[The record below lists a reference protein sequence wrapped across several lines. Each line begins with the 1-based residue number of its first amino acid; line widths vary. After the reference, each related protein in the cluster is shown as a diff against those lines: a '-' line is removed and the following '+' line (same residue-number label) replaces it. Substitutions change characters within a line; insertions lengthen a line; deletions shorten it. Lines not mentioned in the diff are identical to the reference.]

1 VGKVRAFDTGA
12 TRDADDEKFDP
23 EGFIDPRVLFA
34 YSKYM
39 HKNRHQS
46 DGTLR
51 ASDNWQKGIP
61 RDQYMKSL
69 LRHVMDLW
77 ADHRGCPQ
85 SRNEDGQVPPLDE
98 TLGGILF
105 NAMGYWHEVLKAPP
119 VIVAL
124 PADADTPESIAEY
137 QRLLNASAP
146 QDTDVE
152 YDIDEIEEF
161 VNRAEWT
168 INRARRAI
176 LLKSGNPKEWPD
188 CALYL
193 SSWEA
198 C

>member
-1 VGKVRAFDTGA
+1 MGKVRAFDTGA

-61 RDQYMKSL
+61 QDQYMKSL

-105 NAMGYWHEVLKAPP
+105 NAMGYWHEELKRAPRGWIYP
-119 VIVAL
+119 IGDLDDNTQPSGLVADPNVQISHCTCPPGRHVAYPMSSL
-124 PADADTPESIAEY
+124 SRGADDP
-137 QRLLNASAP
+137 R
-146 QDTDVE
+146 
-152 YDIDEIEEF
+152 
-161 VNRAEWT
+161 
-168 INRARRAI
+168 
-176 LLKSGNPKEWPD
+176 
-188 CALYL
+188 
-193 SSWEA
+193 
-198 C
+198 

>member
-61 RDQYMKSL
+61 QDQYMKSL

-119 VIVAL
+119 VIV
-124 PADADTPESIAEY
+124 PADVDTLEAVAGWQAELERAPRRPWGCPEHGH
-137 QRLLNASAP
+137 LC
-146 QDTDVE
+146 
-152 YDIDEIEEF
+152 
-161 VNRAEWT
+161 
-168 INRARRAI
+168 
-176 LLKSGNPKEWPD
+176 GN
-188 CALYL
+188 
-193 SSWEA
+193 S
-198 C
+198 

>member
-1 VGKVRAFDTGA
+1 LIAKLCWRNYAVGKVRAFDTGA

-61 RDQYMKSL
+61 QDQYMKSL

-105 NAMGYWHEVLKAPP
+105 NAMGYWHEELKRAPRGWIYP
-119 VIVAL
+119 IRDLDDNTQPSGLVADPNVQISHCTCPPGRHVAYPMSSL
-124 PADADTPESIAEY
+124 SRGADDP
-137 QRLLNASAP
+137 R
-146 QDTDVE
+146 
-152 YDIDEIEEF
+152 
-161 VNRAEWT
+161 
-168 INRARRAI
+168 
-176 LLKSGNPKEWPD
+176 
-188 CALYL
+188 
-193 SSWEA
+193 
-198 C
+198 